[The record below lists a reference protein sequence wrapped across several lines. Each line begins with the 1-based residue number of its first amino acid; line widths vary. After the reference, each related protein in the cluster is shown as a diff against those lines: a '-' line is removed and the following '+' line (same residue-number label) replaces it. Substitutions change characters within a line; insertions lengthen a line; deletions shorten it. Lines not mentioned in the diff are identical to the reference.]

1 MAWVVGSLES
11 TVKEHVFVG
20 SSQRYLRIR
29 RIKPSTINFLHR
41 FMIDKNNKKKN
52 YFFIFIINNK

>member
-11 TVKEHVFVG
+11 IVKERIFVG
-20 SSQRYLRIR
+20 NSQRYLRIR

-41 FMIDKNNKKKN
+41 FRINENNKKDSI
-52 YFFIFIINNK
+52 FIFYNQQ